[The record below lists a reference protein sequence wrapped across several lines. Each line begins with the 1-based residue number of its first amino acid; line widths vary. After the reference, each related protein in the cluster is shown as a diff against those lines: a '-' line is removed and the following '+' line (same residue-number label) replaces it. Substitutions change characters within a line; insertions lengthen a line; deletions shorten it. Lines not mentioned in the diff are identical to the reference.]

1 MSGLFEPVQP
11 PMAES
16 PTIVVVEEIDDM
28 EFEPSD
34 SIDDSEDDSLT
45 GF

>member
-1 MSGLFEPVQP
+1 
-11 PMAES
+11 MAES
-16 PTIVVVEEIDDM
+16 PTIFVVEEIDDM